1 MKLFDLRLFVF
12 IATTVLVGIAVAHWY
27 GNELANANPNGIWL
41 YTPLDETSQP
51 DPAYPI
57 GFGFAGFCVFAAT
70 LVPPI
75 FLALLSRLKSAS
87 SIRLAKQFMLNTVA
101 SGVIFLVASQLVR

>member
-1 MKLFDLRLFVF
+1 MLHQPD
-12 IATTVLVGIAVAHWY
+12 
-27 GNELANANPNGIWL
+27 
-41 YTPLDETSQP
+41 DERAD

-57 GFGFAGFCVFAAT
+57 GFGFALFCVFAAT

-75 FLALLSRLKSAS
+75 FLALLSRLKSAP

-101 SGVIFLVASQLVR
+101 SGVIFLVASQLFR